1 MKTKL
6 DIGNLIVKAEQLTY
20 DDRIGFA
27 EQAEIPVQV
36 FETEEGERY
45 ELKLVMSLIQHG
57 ELGEWLKPAVC

>member
-1 MKTKL
+1 MKTSL

-36 FETEEGERY
+36 LEAENGERY
-45 ELKLVMSLIQHG
+45 QLKLVMTLI
-57 ELGEWLKPAVC
+57 

>member
-45 ELKLVMSLIQHG
+45 ELKLVMSLI
-57 ELGEWLKPAVC
+57 

>member
-27 EQAEIPVQV
+27 EQAEIPVQI
-36 FETEEGERY
+36 FEAENGEKY
-45 ELKLVMSLIQHG
+45 QLKIVMTLI
-57 ELGEWLKPAVC
+57 

>member
-27 EQAEIPVQV
+27 EQAEIPIQV
-36 FETEEGERY
+36 FEAENGEKY
-45 ELKLVMSLIQHG
+45 QLKLVMILI
-57 ELGEWLKPAVC
+57 